1 MRAPEGFTFVPGTD
15 RQTASTQVFE
25 VLFDGVPFVC
35 KRLGPRAM
43 GEAWMRERLAAEGRV
58 LGALKG
64 RGAPSLVAEGEDAAG
79 PWFVMDR
86 VPWPTLARRIG
97 ACDAAWV
104 VAAAHS
110 AFDALAAVHAAGVVH
125 GDVGPDNVLVSDDGA
140 QTALVDFGL
149 AQGAG
154 LRPMPPGPFRG
165 TLVYAA
171 PEVARGEPFDARAD
185 VFALA
190 ASLLH
195 AAGGTAPRAHAD
207 ASAMLLAAGEEPL
220 DAWAERAA
228 RALPERIARTLVR
241 CCAFDASDRP
251 PSLVW
256 REHAAAR

>member
-1 MRAPEGFTFVPGTD
+1 MR
-15 RQTASTQVFE
+15 
-25 VLFDGVPFVC
+25 DGVAYVC

-43 GEAWMRERLAAEGRV
+43 GEAWMRERLAAEGQV

-64 RGAPSLVAEGEDAAG
+64 HGAPSLAAAGEDGGG
-79 PWFVMDR
+79 PWFVMER

-104 VAAAHS
+104 AAAARG

-140 QTALVDFGL
+140 HAALVDFGL
-149 AQGAG
+149 ATGPG
-154 LRPMPPGPFRG
+154 LPPLPPGPFRG

-171 PEVARGEPFDARAD
+171 PEVARGELFDARAD

-195 AAGGTAPRAHAD
+195 VAGGTPPRAQAG
-207 ASAMLLAAGEEPL
+207 ASAMLSAAVP
-220 DAWAERAA
+220 
-228 RALPERIARTLVR
+228 
-241 CCAFDASDRP
+241 
-251 PSLVW
+251 
-256 REHAAAR
+256 